1 MYLFDADELD
11 RLRSSL
17 ELPFR
22 KLEVLEPTYLEGV
35 TRLLSEKRKKVMY
48 LRKICKIPKILAKY
62 HTASLS
68 NRVKCTTVNFFYD
81 QRMKI
86 FHCCFTM

>member
-1 MYLFDADELD
+1 MKFYLFDADELD

-35 TRLLSEKRKKVMY
+35 TRLLSEKRKKVM
-48 LRKICKIPKILAKY
+48 
-62 HTASLS
+62 
-68 NRVKCTTVNFFYD
+68 
-81 QRMKI
+81 
-86 FHCCFTM
+86 

>member
-35 TRLLSEKRKKVMY
+35 TRLLSEKRKKVM
-48 LRKICKIPKILAKY
+48 
-62 HTASLS
+62 
-68 NRVKCTTVNFFYD
+68 
-81 QRMKI
+81 
-86 FHCCFTM
+86 